1 MCRGSGGSSGWSRVR
16 PCPARNSRRSSGRR
30 GSGSARGTSSSSAA
44 ATTGGGSSSAR
55 GATTIPRRAR
65 ARPACTSTPFPG
77 CTSAGSPRSCRTGT
91 GRRSRAT
98 SRASCTRSTRFRSR
112 PWACSPPT
120 ACSWRMWPAHARKRG
135 ASSSWSSACRS
146 GCPAGPD
153 RPGTRSRS
161 SERGLSMERRFEG
174 RVALVTG
181 ATTGI
186 GQATAVRLAADGA
199 VVGVNHLPGQ
209 DPAET
214 LGRIG
219 EADGRGFGVVADMR
233 DPGQVTEMVHTVAD
247 RGGRLD
253 YVVSNA
259 AINPLMTWDE
269 TTVDD
274 FNNLFETNVR
284 GTWVVCTEGA
294 KQMIREGHG
303 GAICCV
309 SSISAH
315 VGAPG
320 QTAYC
325 GTKGAISML
334 AKALGRDLGAHGIRM
349 NAVEPGWV
357 KTPMAAALLDEPDVL
372 KYYVDRVALH
382 RGAEPAEL
390 AGAIAYL
397 LSADASYV
405 TSATLLVDGG
415 FIVNAEL

>member
-1 MCRGSGGSSGWSRVR
+1 V
-16 PCPARNSRRSSGRR
+16 
-30 GSGSARGTSSSSAA
+30 
-44 ATTGGGSSSAR
+44 
-55 GATTIPRRAR
+55 
-65 ARPACTSTPFPG
+65 
-77 CTSAGSPRSCRTGT
+77 
-91 GRRSRAT
+91 
-98 SRASCTRSTRFRSR
+98 
-112 PWACSPPT
+112 
-120 ACSWRMWPAHARKRG
+120 
-135 ASSSWSSACRS
+135 
-146 GCPAGPD
+146 
-153 RPGTRSRS
+153 
-161 SERGLSMERRFEG
+161 ERRFEG
-174 RVALVTG
+174 KVALVTG

-186 GQATAVRLAADGA
+186 GQATAVRLAAEGA
-199 VVGVNHLPGQ
+199 FVGVNTLPTT

-214 LGRIG
+214 LRRI
-219 EADGRGFGVVADMR
+219 EATGGKAFGVVADMR
-233 DPGQVTEMVHTVAD
+233 DPGQVTAMVHTVAE

-269 TTVDD
+269 TTLDD
-274 FNNLFETNVR
+274 FDTLFETNVR

-334 AKALGRDLGAHGIRM
+334 AKALGCDLGPHGIRV

-357 KTPMAAALLDEPDVL
+357 KTPMSAPLLDAPDVL
-372 KYYVDRVALH
+372 KYYVDRIPLH
-382 RGAEPAEL
+382 RGAEPEEL
-390 AGAIAYL
+390 AGTIAFL
-397 LSADASYV
+397 LSGDASYV
-405 TSATLLVDGG
+405 NSATLLVDAG